1 MRALEVGERLDLQR
15 GMLELKVS
23 SGKSAL
29 GSDISA
35 QLVALSDMGGLA
47 PQFPPLCFKDREQR
61 PGARFDEAGLIHLD
75 LASMPPDV
83 HRLLVVLYLNNR
95 ASPGTTLS
103 SASDG
108 ALRARIGN
116 FATFSLAMD
125 RRDDAATIL
134 IEVYRRGA
142 TWRVYANGQ
151 GFAFGLSAIARALNA
166 QLPLDDAYSGARVS
180 DPVRDQNERIGPRL
194 RGAASGSAFA
204 IGPRLLLTNHHVIE
218 SASHISVAGVAGGG
232 RADLLLADPVNDI
245 ALLRIHHDAAAFAR
259 FRSSGDVDL
268 GEDIIVAGFPLQG
281 LLGTGPQV
289 SGGNVSALTGIANN
303 SGVLQ
308 FTAPIGS
315 GSSGGPILDASG
327 AVVGLVKAVLRNDL
341 EHAPIA
347 QNINFGVK
355 AGLLRSF
362 LHAGGASPSM
372 TAEHLTRSRAE
383 VAKDARA
390 YLYLVNVEF

>member
-15 GMLELKVS
+15 GMLELRIS
-23 SGKSAL
+23 AGNRAL
-29 GSDISA
+29 GPDISA
-35 QLVALSDMGGLA
+35 QLIALSDGGGLA
-47 PQFPPLCFKDREQR
+47 PQFPPLCATDREHR
-61 PGARFDEAGLIHLD
+61 PGVRFDEAGSIHLD
-75 LASMPPDV
+75 LESTPPGV
-83 HRLLVVLYLNNR
+83 HRLLVVLYLNNH
-95 ASPGTTLS
+95 AVPGATLS
-103 SASDG
+103 SASG
-108 ALRARIGN
+108 GTLCARISD

-134 IEVYRRGA
+134 FEVYRRGA
-142 TWRVYANGQ
+142 TWRVSANGQ
-151 GFAFGLSAIARALNA
+151 GFAFGLSAIARALNVE
-166 QLPLDDAYSGARVS
+166 LPLDDAYAGARVS
-180 DPVRDQNERIGPRL
+180 EPVREQNERSGPRL

-218 SASHISVAGVAGGG
+218 DAAHILVSGVAGSG
-232 RADLLLADPVNDI
+232 RADLLLVDPVNDI

-362 LHAGGASPSM
+362 LHAGGTSPSM
-372 TAEHLTRSRAE
+372 TAEHLVRSRAD